1 MDEDEKEAVRYHCH
15 LTLDGLGEAGLSI
28 EEDVEDGAVDADDVA
43 LLNHVKRKREAGA
56 TGGARPGVVV
66 VVVVVVTLALTLALA
81 LTLTLTGKT
90 GKASKVKL
98 AKDPRDPRAA
108 SMREYSLKREEG
120 RKKKGVDLDEE
131 RLAEDEAKIEE
142 QRPGVMKNFD
152 LWLASDGYALRGK
165 LHYSNGELRTA
176 LTAKKQSDRTINDG
190 TRPLPQLV
198 RAVKAAYGFR

>member
-28 EEDVEDGAVDADDVA
+28 EDGAVDADDVA
-43 LLNHVKRKREAGA
+43 LLNHVKRKRESGA
-56 TGGARPGVVV
+56 TGGARPGVV

-165 LHYSNGELRTA
+165 LHYGNGELRTA
-176 LTAKKQSDRTINDG
+176 LTAKKKSDRTINDG

>member
-1 MDEDEKEAVRYHCH
+1 
-15 LTLDGLGEAGLSI
+15 
-28 EEDVEDGAVDADDVA
+28 
-43 LLNHVKRKREAGA
+43 
-56 TGGARPGVVV
+56 
-66 VVVVVVTLALTLALA
+66 
-81 LTLTLTGKT
+81 
-90 GKASKVKL
+90 
-98 AKDPRDPRAA
+98 
-108 SMREYSLKREEG
+108 MREYSLKREEG
-120 RKKKGVDLDEE
+120 RKKKGVDLDEA

-176 LTAKKQSDRTINDG
+176 LTAKKKSDRTINDG